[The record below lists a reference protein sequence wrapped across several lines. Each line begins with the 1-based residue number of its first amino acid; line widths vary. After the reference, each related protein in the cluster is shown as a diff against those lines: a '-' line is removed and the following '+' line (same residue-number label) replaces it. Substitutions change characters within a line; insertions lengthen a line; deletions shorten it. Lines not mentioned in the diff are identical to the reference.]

1 MVIYIRCAEN
11 GRKKRNP
18 EEEKGK
24 EGAEHN
30 EQVIEKRT
38 TIEEETS
45 EN

>member
-11 GRKKRNP
+11 GRR
-18 EEEKGK
+18 EEKPGGK
-24 EGAEHN
+24 NEKCGN
-30 EQVIEKRT
+30 IEQVIEKRT